1 MNKIVLGAV
10 AGALAFTSISAQD
23 EVADVEFA
31 ANETAV
37 VESSYDSVYAFLG
50 IGGSF
55 LESKARLVDW
65 SRNHDTNRFVGVIG
79 LGGGKAFNGK
89 FYAGAEALLD
99 WGKTDKKTLYQDN
112 GAEWGQSKSN
122 GLRPAIAL
130 RLGYVCPN
138 NFLAYLKFAGVW
150 SKASLEGPNA
160 NGVRTKKN
168 INKFV
173 PEIDLGVEKAFCKK
187 FSTRIEAGYVWRA
200 KQTNCIID
208 NLTVEAN
215 KGWNV
220 RALVA
225 YNIKY

>member
-1 MNKIVLGAV
+1 MNKIVLSAV
-10 AGALAFTSISAQD
+10 AGTLAFTSISAQD

-37 VESSYDSVYAFLG
+37 VESSYDNVYALLG

-55 LESKARLVDW
+55 LKSEYRAGNLSENKNA
-65 SRNHDTNRFVGVIG
+65 NRFVGVIG
-79 LGGGKAFNGK
+79 LGVGKAFNGK
-89 FYAGAEALLD
+89 FYAGVEALSD
-99 WGKTDKKTLYQDN
+99 WGKTIKETFYQN
-112 GAEWGQSKSN
+112 GAEVGNYKSN

-130 RLGYVCPN
+130 RFGYVCPN
-138 NFLAYLKFAGVW
+138 DFLAYLKFAGVW
-150 SKASLEGPNA
+150 SKASFECLND
-160 NGVRTKKN
+160 NNVWTKKN

-200 KQTNCIID
+200 KQTNCVFD
-208 NLTVEAN
+208 GLTIEAN